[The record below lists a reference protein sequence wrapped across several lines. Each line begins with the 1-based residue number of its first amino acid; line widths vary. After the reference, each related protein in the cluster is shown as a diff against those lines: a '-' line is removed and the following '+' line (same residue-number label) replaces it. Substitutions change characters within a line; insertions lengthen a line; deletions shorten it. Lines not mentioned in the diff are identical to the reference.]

1 MDSTTKVSSKT
12 RFKTDVEKMSLI
24 YFILCAY
31 GLTQILV
38 YAHIFDKIRPNRK
51 FFKCSMCMGFW
62 VGVFLYSINGYTD
75 LFSFQYNWINPL
87 LLGCLCSG
95 TSYVLDM
102 VIGDKGVRYENN
114 N

>member
-1 MDSTTKVSSKT
+1 
-12 RFKTDVEKMSLI
+12 MSLI
-24 YFILCAY
+24 YFILCSY

-38 YAHIFDKIRPNRK
+38 YARIFDKIRPDRK

-87 LLGCLCSG
+87 LLGCLSSG

-102 VIGDKGVRYENN
+102 VIGDKRVRYENN

>member
-1 MDSTTKVSSKT
+1 MDSTTKISSKT

-38 YAHIFDKIRPNRK
+38 YAHIFDKIRPDRK

-75 LFSFQYNWINPL
+75 LFSFQYNCNFGDLNLDSFINVQDIISL
-87 LLGCLCSG
+87 INIIL
-95 TSYVLDM
+95 V
-102 VIGDKGVRYENN
+102 
-114 N
+114 

>member
-1 MDSTTKVSSKT
+1 
-12 RFKTDVEKMSLI
+12 MSLI

-38 YAHIFDKIRPNRK
+38 YVHIFDKIRPDRK

-75 LFSFQYNWINPL
+75 LFSFEYNWINPL
-87 LLGCLCSG
+87 LLGCLSSG

-102 VIGDKGVRYENN
+102 VIGDKGIRYERNN
-114 N
+114 

>member
-1 MDSTTKVSSKT
+1 
-12 RFKTDVEKMSLI
+12 MSLI
-24 YFILCAY
+24 YFILCSY

-38 YAHIFDKIRPNRK
+38 YEHIFDKIRPDRK

-87 LLGCLCSG
+87 LLGCLSSG
-95 TSYVLDM
+95 TSYILDM
-102 VIGDKGVRYENN
+102 VVGDKGIRYESNN
-114 N
+114 

>member
-1 MDSTTKVSSKT
+1 
-12 RFKTDVEKMSLI
+12 MSLI
-24 YFILCAY
+24 YFVLCSY

-38 YAHIFDKIRPNRK
+38 YGHIFDKIRPNKK

-62 VGVFLYSINGYTD
+62 VGVFLYLINGYTD

-87 LLGCLCSG
+87 LLGCLSSG
-95 TSYVLDM
+95 TSYVLDKI
-102 VIGDKGVRYENN
+102 VGDKGIRYENN